1 LQTKEKAR
9 RKVVF
14 NGFFVFC
21 FLESQVLENAEK
33 RQQPGKKKERR
44 RGDSKLMHARGCKKP
59 VITSKSAR
67 EEEVTHSLS
76 LQ

>member
-33 RQQPGKKKERR
+33 RQQPGKKR
-44 RGDSKLMHARGCKKP
+44 
-59 VITSKSAR
+59 R
-67 EEEVTHSLS
+67 EEGVIRS
-76 LQ
+76 